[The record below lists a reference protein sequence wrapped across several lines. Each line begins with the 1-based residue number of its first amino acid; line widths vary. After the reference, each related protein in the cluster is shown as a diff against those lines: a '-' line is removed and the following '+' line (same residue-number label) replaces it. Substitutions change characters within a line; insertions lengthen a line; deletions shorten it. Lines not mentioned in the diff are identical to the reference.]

1 MKPGKG
7 YGDYIRLIDITNA
20 GILKYKDQ
28 IYVYKDNKIYVGNKP
43 IQGLTII
50 PPSAYI
56 KCVHFTSWEN
66 ATQIRSTKRFEPSL
80 DDPFTYFSEI
90 GKMQGLPEKLIK
102 KELGAS
108 SADTEINVTLVMLLE
123 EVWIKATR
131 GVVHFAIPGIII
143 SENIV
148 SLKIQRRNSR

>member
-7 YGDYIRLIDITNA
+7 YGGYIHLIDVVNEGT
-20 GILKYKDQ
+20 LKYKDQ
-28 IYVYKDNKIYVGNKP
+28 VYVHKNSKIYVGKKP
-43 IQGLTII
+43 IQGLRVI

-80 DDPFTYFSEI
+80 DDPFTYFSEP
-90 GKMQGLPEKLIK
+90 GKMQGWPEKLIK
-102 KELGAS
+102 KELGAT
-108 SADTEINVTLVMLLE
+108 SANTEVNATLVVFLD

-131 GVVHFAIPGIII
+131 EVVHFAIPGIIT
-143 SENIV
+143 SDNIV
-148 SLKIQRRNSR
+148 SLKIQRRKSE